1 MQQTKGKSIGFPIL
15 LVVSAGIVAAF
26 IWVLSFGLLLPLS
39 VTIIGL
45 SLVLSGIWTLLNRSS
60 KTSRILAS
68 TLIGTPLV
76 LVLVFVFRTQALHG

>member
-68 TLIGTPLV
+68 ALIGTPFV

>member
-68 TLIGTPLV
+68 TLIGTPFV